1 MTHRIWVGLGALVF
15 AGAAFFLATILTRP
29 ANAQVLGKPTSTF
42 PHASEL
48 WDLRVDETT
57 TGSINTPS
65 GALNAMV
72 FDVDP
77 DSRGRLPAITTVTGD
92 LTLYRRS
99 ESGLYYVYLTYDA
112 SVSAP
117 IARFEP
123 GALLPP
129 GRYAL
134 PGVAISGE
142 ERVLL
147 LGFLALP

>member
-1 MTHRIWVGLGALVF
+1 MAFV
-15 AGAAFFLATILTRP
+15 GAALFLATLLTKP
-29 ANAQVLGKPTSTF
+29 ANAQVLGKPVSNF

-65 GALNAMV
+65 GSVNAMV
-72 FDVDP
+72 FDIDQ
-77 DSRGRLPAITTVTGD
+77 DSRGRLPAITTVSGD

-99 ESGLYYVYLTYDA
+99 ESGLYYVYLTFDA

-117 IARFEP
+117 IGRFEP